1 MNKLQVVLVFD
12 PQFFYPMLLLAKNAL
27 TIGRIFLVST
37 KRKCID
43 MSMENNDT
51 DVRVYR
57 KKNTSTSDTN
67 NIRIFLNINNALLHF
82 PARCYIQNSANI
94 FNKVVNFQNK
104 NSLNLHCC
112 LTSVN
117 TSGTA
122 NEKNI

>member
-43 MSMENNDT
+43 MSMENNYT

-57 KKNTSTSDTN
+57 KKTHQLQTQITLGYPRISTMLYCT
-67 NIRIFLNINNALLHF
+67 
-82 PARCYIQNSANI
+82 
-94 FNKVVNFQNK
+94 FQ
-104 NSLNLHCC
+104 
-112 LTSVN
+112 
-117 TSGTA
+117 
-122 NEKNI
+122 